1 MKRIFNYIML
11 VLIILTLSSISLA
24 KEYRNKSYLIKKTKI
39 IKLKKNRKGNI
50 LYLLKKGRYRII
62 VDPGTVNIVDQYI
75 YGEAEEFNPLFEN
88 EKLIYEIDTDKA
100 VEVFKQ
106 EYKTDKTFKIKIK
119 IEKLE

>member
-1 MKRIFNYIML
+1 M
-11 VLIILTLSSISLA
+11 ILTLSSISLS
-24 KEYRNKSYLIKKTKI
+24 KEYRNKNYLIKKTKTV
-39 IKLKKNRKGNI
+39 KFKKNRKGYI

-62 VDPGTVNIVDQYI
+62 VDPGTVNTVDQYI

-106 EYKTDKTFKIKIK
+106 EYKKTDKTFKLK
-119 IEKLE
+119 IEIEKIE

>member
-1 MKRIFNYIML
+1 MKKLIRLFIGMLIFLL
-11 VLIILTLSSISLA
+11 VGVLSFTQN
-24 KEYRNKSYLIKKTKI
+24 YRNDNFIVKKTKI
-39 IKLKKNRKGNI
+39 VKLKKKRKGYI
-50 LYLLKKGRYRII
+50 LYSLRKGRYRIT
-62 VDPGTVNIVDQYI
+62 VDNGITSAIDQYI

-106 EYKTDKTFKIKIK
+106 EYKTDKTSKVKIK

>member
-1 MKRIFNYIML
+1 MKKLIKLFIGMLIFLL
-11 VLIILTLSSISLA
+11 VGIPNFTQN
-24 KEYRNKSYLIKKTKI
+24 YRNDNLIVKKNKVV
-39 IKLKKNRKGNI
+39 KLKKNSKGYI

-62 VDPGTVNIVDQYI
+62 IDTGTVNTVDQYI

-88 EKLIYEIDTDKA
+88 EKLIYEIDTDKV

-106 EYKTDKTFKIKIK
+106 EYKTDKTSKVKIE